1 MAWPLIHLNN
11 LNPLYATMIC
21 VKFVRN
27 CHCGSGESQTKEWN
41 VLFITWTCDTTCT
54 FNFCNCTS
62 ATWGHITRSSKDTY
76 IEFSRTFQILHHNMF
91 KTLAYSSNITQNGS
105 CIRTLPSLTLK
116 TLPHHP
122 PHPPFSIYE
131 LSVFSPK
138 LFWNFWKKHYTLNPL
153 HQISS
158 APDKSHPQ
166 SYEIPPYADHSFFH
180 YMRISI
186 THAPQVYVV

>member
-1 MAWPLIHLNN
+1 MQRWFVSSLSEIVIQWFWRKSDKRMKCFIHHLNMWYYMYIQF
-11 LNPLYATMIC
+11 LQLHIC
-21 VKFVRN
+21 
-27 CHCGSGESQTKEWN
+27 H
-41 VLFITWTCDTTCT
+41 L
-54 FNFCNCTS
+54 
-62 ATWGHITRSSKDTY
+62 RSYYKIKQRYTY

-186 THAPQVYVV
+186 THAHQVYVVIPMSSFLLTPI